1 MGPAMTRAL
10 RSTVRAV
17 AASKLSA
24 LLLVCGVAAG
34 VRAVYYL
41 ELRGSPWLEHLF
53 CDEFWFDG
61 LAQQIARGQS
71 PGGGQVYDQPPA
83 YAYFLASLYTLLG
96 RDLPAVRLLQLLLGV
111 VNVGLLY
118 IVARRA
124 CGPTRA
130 FVSALIFAAWGPML
144 FFEAQLLKTVLVV
157 FFDLLLFYFLMRCL
171 ERPGWRWGLASGLA
185 LGASAITQPIAL
197 PFLPVL
203 VSWGWLHLRG
213 EASAGLRRAWL
224 RAGGALVLGVVLV
237 VGTVTARNAI
247 VAGRAV
253 LISSNSGI
261 NLYLGVG
268 PDFREKVA
276 TRPGAKWDAL
286 YSRED
291 GEYVREVLRIVAAD
305 PLGYAANGVVKLFQF
320 ANGHEAPRCRSL
332 YAARE
337 ESALMALLVWKR
349 VLAFPFGLLL
359 PFAGLGLV
367 GALWRG
373 RDGMRLMALFC
384 VTHVAMLSLL
394 FVTARFRMN
403 VLPFLVVFAVCGAAG
418 LAGALRARA
427 WPAAAVQAAVLAVL
441 LVVSNWNVGPMRRE
455 PFPDVYW
462 TLGMTAIH
470 EGRTRQG
477 CRYLER
483 AAYLEPEREAE
494 WWRYCSETRLPPWA
508 RER

>member
-1 MGPAMTRAL
+1 MMRAL
-10 RSTVRAV
+10 RSAAKALV
-17 AASKLSA
+17 ASKISA
-24 LLLVCGVAAG
+24 LLLVCAVAAA

-61 LAQQIARGQS
+61 LAQQIARGAS

-83 YAYFLASLYTLLG
+83 YAYFLASLYALLG
-96 RDLPAVRLLQLLLGV
+96 RDLPAVRLVQLLLGV

-118 IVARRA
+118 VVARRA
-124 CGPTRA
+124 CGPTLA
-130 FVSALIFAAWGPML
+130 LVSALVFAAWGPML

-157 FFDLLLFYFLMRCL
+157 FFNLLLFYALLRCL

-203 VSWGWLHLRG
+203 VLWGCLQLRK
-213 EASAGLRRAWL
+213 EASAGLRLAWL

-237 VGTVTARNAI
+237 VGSVTARNAV
-247 VAGRAV
+247 VAGKAV

-268 PDFREKVA
+268 PDFQEKVA

-291 GEYVREVLRIVAAD
+291 GEYVQEALRIVAAD
-305 PLGYAANGVVKLFQF
+305 PLGYASNGVTKLLQF

-337 ESALMALLVWKR
+337 ESPLLALLMWKR
-349 VLAFPFGLLL
+349 GLAFPFGLLL
-359 PFAGLGLV
+359 PFAGLGFV
-367 GALWRG
+367 VAVRRG
-373 RDGMRLMALFC
+373 SSGMRLMALFC
-384 VTHVAMLSLL
+384 ATHVVMLSLL

-403 VLPFLVVFAVCGAAG
+403 VLPFLVVFAVSGAAG

-427 WPAAAVQAAVLAVL
+427 WPAAAVQAAGLAVL

-462 TLGMTAIH
+462 TLGMTALQ

-477 CRYLER
+477 CRYLQR
-483 AAYLEPEREAE
+483 AAYLEPEREAT
-494 WWRYCSETRLPPWA
+494 WWRYCSETGRLPWG